1 MKKTIYFFLLI
12 TINVLGQESNN
23 TILEKTILQLNK
35 IERILY
41 QSTFQAMENG
51 IVYSERTDSIFFD
64 FTNQNKNSTPKYF
77 IKNDLVEMVFDGKQL
92 IQSLAKEKLIVTY
105 QNSNVNNPLMLM
117 LFPIKRI
124 LPKMM
129 YNSNIEIIRKK
140 DTVVNGQEH
149 YLFDLRHKNEIL
161 DWDRLALKEL
171 MGATN
176 NYTLIIGKSDY
187 LPRKIV
193 MSNGPSG
200 TMSRTFEDFNYEY
213 VVDHN
218 IWTGELFPAE
228 YDKITFEEYF
238 KIMQEKMASHI
249 SNSNGSV
256 KSKHF
261 ENWELPNLEDNSM
274 VDFSKLKGNVIL
286 LEFWFK
292 NCGPCVQ
299 AVPKLN
305 AIHEKY
311 KDRKFQLFGI
321 EYREDFP
328 QENLMAY
335 VEKIKIAY
343 PTLYKGGSLAATYK
357 VTAAPTFMIID
368 KKGDVIYAEIGFNDE
383 EIMKVIE
390 ANL

>member
-149 YLFDLRHKNEIL
+149 YLFDLRQKNEIL